1 MKQKIEWT
9 EELKEQVFRFLDVIR
24 ESGSMNMFGSGPVV
38 QEAFDVDRH
47 QAKELVLEWMETFA
61 TRHYSG
67 AW

>member
-1 MKQKIEWT
+1 MTKKIELT
-9 EELKEQVFRFLDVIR
+9 EELKEQVFGFLDAFRLTGHI
-24 ESGSMNMFGSGPVV
+24 NMFGSGPLV

-67 AW
+67 A

>member
-1 MKQKIEWT
+1 MTKKIELT
-9 EELKEQVFRFLDVIR
+9 EELKEQVFGFLDAFR
-24 ESGSMNMFGSGPVV
+24 ETGHINMFGSGPLV

-67 AW
+67 A